1 MNSTSVLK
9 LVIPPVYS
17 YDLGLSSQEWGWVAR
32 LKECYNIGTTHMTIL
47 EIILSIG
54 IPTIVIALIYIG
66 RKLQILDSVEKT
78 VDSIYDRF
86 IKTEERVETLW
97 KDKVAPAHSP
107 RRLNEYGQKILA
119 ESSIKEIIDEKKGV
133 LLEIIKKQ
141 DIKNA
146 YDAEQAILSVAE
158 ELTKHCPDIIDKLK
172 TGAFNAGASLDTV
185 LLVGGIYLRDLVF
198 PDLGFSVEQI
208 DK

>member
-1 MNSTSVLK
+1 
-9 LVIPPVYS
+9 
-17 YDLGLSSQEWGWVAR
+17 
-32 LKECYNIGTTHMTIL
+32 MTIL